1 MGKSAVLS
9 KKAKNWK
16 NDKGVSPAVLSNLGQ
31 KLKTRLFRQK
41 LKSSQGYTLLRQN
54 LKSSQG
60 YIWKFTRRLV
70 TFSSKF
76 EKFTRRL
83 VTFSSKFEQFTRP
96 NDFFVKIW
104 KVHKAIWKFTRRLV
118 TFSSKFE
125 KVHKA
130 PCDLFV
136 KIWKVHKAIYIA
148 LWLFRQ
154 NLWPFRQNLKSW
166 LFCQNL
172 NLKTFSS
179 KFESSQGYSRFV
191 KFGSKVEKND
201 KG

>member
-1 MGKSAVLS
+1 M
-9 KKAKNWK
+9 
-16 NDKGVSPAVLSNLGQ
+16 GQ
-31 KLKTRLFRQK
+31 KLKNRQWASQPFYQKRPKIEKMTRG
-41 LKSSQGYTLLRQN
+41 KSSRLIKLGSKIENTTF
-54 LKSSQG
+54 SSKVE
-60 YIWKFTRRLV
+60 KFTRLY
-70 TFSSKF
+70 TSSSKF
-76 EKFTRRL
+76 EKFSRL
-83 VTFSSKFEQFTRP
+83 YM
-96 NDFFVKIW
+96 
-104 KVHKAIWKFTRRLV
+104 KVH
-118 TFSSKFE
+118 E
-125 KVHKA
+125 A

-136 KIWKVHKAIYIA
+136 KIWKVHKAPCDLFVKIWTVHKAIA